1 MEIVGHGYK
10 GGKIRIA
17 HCMNSVAAMLARDE
31 VLEHYPNADVTV
43 YPLRGLCSFYA
54 ERGGVMIGF
63 EDEDA

>member
-1 MEIVGHGYK
+1 
-10 GGKIRIA
+10 
-17 HCMNSVAAMLARDE
+17 MNSVAAMLARDE